1 MESLKLTTIKHL
13 VGLLSFEQRADLM
26 RAGLNTEVGRERTR
40 LLERIVDGDYDII
53 TLCGYCGTPE
63 TQSSSQI
70 SDGHV
75 YLGFCDICNKYVC
88 DGYNGCGIHM
98 EGSYSE
104 VLCLNCNDFKC
115 FVCNST
121 SPREDEYGFETILS
135 CDECEKLVC
144 RPCAQERSNT
154 CKRCAN

>member
-26 RAGLNTEVGRERTR
+26 RAGLNTEVGRERPR
-40 LLERIVDGDYDII
+40 LLERIVDGII

-75 YLGFCDICNKYVC
+75 YLGFCDICNK
-88 DGYNGCGIHM
+88 
-98 EGSYSE
+98 
-104 VLCLNCNDFKC
+104 
-115 FVCNST
+115 FV
-121 SPREDEYGFETILS
+121 P
-135 CDECEKLVC
+135 KL
-144 RPCAQERSNT
+144 
-154 CKRCAN
+154 